1 MLIDNQGEIA
11 VNVVAENLNG
21 LLVRGNEVN

>member
-1 MLIDNQGEIA
+1 MLIDNHTEIA
-11 VNVVAENLNG
+11 VNVVADNLNG